1 MGVVSSGYEGINQ
14 LKIGLCYGARA
25 RKIPRLRTPHPQ
37 MFPPVRAQKAD
48 MIQPVSSDEIN
59 LRDALVDRLRQSGI
73 DVIDDVEDGQRVL
86 YEVNSPAKMQ
96 AKRRALE
103 TVSVTSEKAHQPTVV
118 SSADDAKVLQNLK
131 KEKDRYKIYQIM
143 ERLLLEMLHM
153 RSPLNLR
160 LVNGRK

>member
-1 MGVVSSGYEGINQ
+1 M
-14 LKIGLCYGARA
+14 L
-25 RKIPRLRTPHPQ
+25 
-37 MFPPVRAQKAD
+37 
-48 MIQPVSSDEIN
+48 DE
-59 LRDALVDRLRQSGI
+59 A
-73 DVIDDVEDGQRVL
+73 
-86 YEVNSPAKMQ
+86 NSPAKMQ